1 MRMREAY
8 SGATGSLRGMT
19 SVYRIETERLVIR
32 CWDKADAPLAKEAI
46 DSSLDHLREWMPWA
60 AAEPTTLEE
69 KRALLESFAE
79 MFERG
84 EDAVYGIFDR
94 DERRVVGGT
103 GLHPRLTGGARE
115 IGYWI
120 RADAIGRGLATESTA
135 ALTRAGFELD
145 GLAWM
150 EIHCDP
156 ANVRSAA
163 IPRKLGYA
171 EAGERDGQ
179 GHLIFRLR
187 RPEYA
192 GSPSSSVTLQAFGRD
207 GAALL

>member
-1 MRMREAY
+1 VTRAH
-8 SGATGSLRGMT
+8 
-19 SVYRIETERLVIR
+19 RIETERLVIR
-32 CWDKADAPLAKEAI
+32 CWDPADAPLAKEAI

-60 AAEPTTLEE
+60 EAEPTTLEE
-69 KRALLESFAE
+69 KRSLLESFAR
-79 MFERG
+79 MFASG

-103 GLHPRLTGGARE
+103 GLHPRLTGDARE

-135 ALTRAGFELD
+135 ALTRVGFELD
-145 GLAWM
+145 GLEWM

-156 ANVRSAA
+156 ENSRSAA

-171 EAGERDGQ
+171 DSRERDGQ
-179 GHLIFRLR
+179 GHLVFRLL
-187 RPEYA
+187 RPDYA
-192 GSPSSSVTLQAFGRD
+192 GSPSAATSLRAYDRD